1 MDHIAVQL
9 ILLLIAIAGWAFCAI
24 PMLRYMIDLTESR
37 FRWQLVMWFALMVTS
52 IFVMKFALY
61 GILGWPHPGTWASR
75 LFFGFVL
82 LSSFAVPFVWEILRG
97 AFRKD
102 R

>member
-1 MDHIAVQL
+1 MDHIAVQI
-9 ILLLIAIAGWAFCAI
+9 ILLLVAIAGWALCAI
-24 PMLRYMIDLTESR
+24 PMLRYMIDMTEGR
-37 FRWQLVMWFALMVTS
+37 FRWQLVMWLALMVTS

-61 GILGWPHPGTWASR
+61 SLAGWPQPSTWASR

-82 LSSFAVPFVWEILRG
+82 VLSFAVPFIWEMLKG
-97 AFRKD
+97 AFRK